1 MLIVLAKAK
10 LGDGAIEAG
19 RDAIAAMVEASNAEE
34 GCIDY
39 TFAQDILDP
48 SLMLIVE
55 KWVDEAALVAHFQT
69 PHMAAFQAAIAALDI
84 TVEEALKYE
93 AGDGQALM

>member
-10 LGDGAIEAG
+10 VGEGAIEAG

-39 TFAQDILDP
+39 TFTIDVLDP
-48 SLMLIVE
+48 TSMHIVE
-55 KWVDEAALVAHFQT
+55 KWVDDAALVAHFQA
-69 PHMAAFQAAIAALDI
+69 PHMATFQAAIAELDVAV
-84 TVEEALKYE
+84 TEVAKYQSD
-93 AGDGQALM
+93 DGSPLM